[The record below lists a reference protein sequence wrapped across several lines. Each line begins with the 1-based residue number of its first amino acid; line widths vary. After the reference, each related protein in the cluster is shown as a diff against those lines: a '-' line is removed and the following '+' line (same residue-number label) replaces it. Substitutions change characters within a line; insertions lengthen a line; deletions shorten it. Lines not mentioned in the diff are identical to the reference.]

1 MPIEV
6 LREIRSAVD
15 QMSAKLVERIDN
27 VAARIDNVEKSLGA
41 RVDNVEK
48 SLGARL
54 DNLDRRVTQ
63 GFLDTKTKI
72 ADLAGEVHEH
82 GDRLENILT
91 GQFGQDVRDLKARV
105 LALEQQRA
113 PQAHEAQAPYGEK
126 PK

>member
-1 MPIEV
+1 MSDAVMPIEV

-27 VAARIDNVEKSLGA
+27 VAARI
-41 RVDNVEK
+41 DNVEK